1 MGGPAAGPAE
11 AAGTGPFGGWAGLH
25 HGRRG
30 GESNRSP
37 VSSRCAVAATGPTNR
52 ASIVEF
58 RDVTPHLPHTPH
70 LPQPHT
76 SPTPPHFPH
85 AHHTCQLPT
94 TLATC
99 PPHLPLASHTCRISR
114 CDPTLAMEFRDVT
127 PHLPCCPPHTCL
139 PPHLPASFALITM
152 IVLGESLNIYA

>member
-58 RDVTPHLPHTPH
+58 RDVTPHLPHTPPLRPTPTLRHPTPVPPPHPCH
-70 LPQPHT
+70 LP
-76 SPTPPHFPH
+76 TP
-85 AHHTCQLPT
+85 
-94 TLATC
+94 LATC
-99 PPHLPLASHTCRISR
+99 PPHLPLAHHTCHL
-114 CDPTLAMEFRDVT
+114 PTTLAEFRDVT
-127 PHLPCCPPHTCL
+127 PHLPCC
-139 PPHLPASFALITM
+139 
-152 IVLGESLNIYA
+152 